1 MASGPATPSTGL
13 SSFATIRM
21 VSCSKANGSTRV
33 RCRRDKVRKF
43 ISVHRTNNLKNDQG
57 GKQESIMSSHLSR
70 TQKNTGWAVV
80 ASSLVSALVLIAP
93 LPAFAANPAE
103 EMFKQN
109 TAGGVN
115 PAIHSWQAM
124 RHSLE
129 QFLHPEYMLRLFLSL
144 ALACVLSWI
153 IAWHP
158 RSTRLASLS
167 DLEEHKTLILL
178 GMVGAI
184 VAELSGTSQT
194 LAFVIFG
201 IGALLRFR
209 TVLDNPKLTGK
220 AITVVVI
227 GLACGM
233 GSWVM
238 AVFVT
243 AFSWVLIFWLESRIA
258 CRLRIRLDDEVD
270 LDQTL
275 GTVQSMLVSRGCRL
289 QSSEV
294 NKGKQQLE
302 FLLNIPAEL
311 DIRKLQSELRAM
323 LPKAADAR
331 IVVDVV

>member
-1 MASGPATPSTGL
+1 
-13 SSFATIRM
+13 
-21 VSCSKANGSTRV
+21 
-33 RCRRDKVRKF
+33 
-43 ISVHRTNNLKNDQG
+43 
-57 GKQESIMSSHLSR
+57 MSSHLYR
-70 TQKNTGWAVV
+70 TCKNFERAFSTVITV
-80 ASSLVSALVLIAP
+80 IVLALVCIAP
-93 LPAFAANPAE
+93 ETAFAANPAE
-103 EMFKQN
+103 EMAKQK
-109 TAGGVN
+109 TGGGVELQVD
-115 PAIHSWQAM
+115 SWLSMQ
-124 RHSLE
+124 RSFE

-144 ALACVLSWI
+144 ALAVACSWV

-158 RSTRLASLS
+158 RSSRFASLS
-167 DLEEHKTLILL
+167 DLEERKTLVLL
-178 GMVGAI
+178 GVVGAI

>member
-1 MASGPATPSTGL
+1 
-13 SSFATIRM
+13 
-21 VSCSKANGSTRV
+21 
-33 RCRRDKVRKF
+33 
-43 ISVHRTNNLKNDQG
+43 
-57 GKQESIMSSHLSR
+57 MSSHLSR

-238 AVFVT
+238 AIFVT
-243 AFSWVLIFWLESRIA
+243 IFTWVLIFWLESRVA
-258 CRLRIRLDDEVD
+258 CRLRIRLSNDVD
-270 LDQTL
+270 PEEILSSI
-275 GTVQSMLVSRGCRL
+275 QSMLVSRGCRL
-289 QSSEV
+289 QSSALV
-294 NKGKQQLE
+294 KGKRRLE
-302 FLLNIPAEL
+302 FYLHIPADL
-311 DIRKLQSELRAM
+311 DLRKLETDLRAM
-323 LPKAADAR
+323 LPKPEDAR
-331 IVVDVV
+331 IAVNVV

>member
-1 MASGPATPSTGL
+1 
-13 SSFATIRM
+13 
-21 VSCSKANGSTRV
+21 
-33 RCRRDKVRKF
+33 
-43 ISVHRTNNLKNDQG
+43 
-57 GKQESIMSSHLSR
+57 MSSHLYR
-70 TQKNTGWAVV
+70 TCKNSGRAFSTVITV
-80 ASSLVSALVLIAP
+80 IVLAFACIAP
-93 LPAFAANPAE
+93 ETAFAANPAE
-103 EMFKQN
+103 EMAKQK
-109 TAGGVN
+109 TGGGVELQVD
-115 PAIHSWQAM
+115 SWLSMQ
-124 RHSLE
+124 RSFE

-144 ALACVLSWI
+144 ALAVACSWV

-158 RSTRLASLS
+158 RSSRFASLS
-167 DLEEHKTLILL
+167 DLEERKTLVLL
-178 GMVGAI
+178 GVVGAI

-243 AFSWVLIFWLESRIA
+243 VFSWVLIFWLESRIA

-289 QSSEV
+289 QSSGI
-294 NKGKQQLE
+294 NTGKQQLE
-302 FLLNIPAEL
+302 FFLNIPAEL
-311 DIRKLQSELRAM
+311 DIRKLQSDLRTT
-323 LPKAADAR
+323 LPKATDAR

>member
-1 MASGPATPSTGL
+1 MQPIGP
-13 SSFATIRM
+13 
-21 VSCSKANGSTRV
+21 
-33 RCRRDKVRKF
+33 
-43 ISVHRTNNLKNDQG
+43 NNNRA
-57 GKQESIMSSHLSR
+57 ENAEEIMSSHSYR
-70 TQKNTGWAVV
+70 TRKNYGAFSTVITV
-80 ASSLVSALVLIAP
+80 IVLVLACIAP
-93 LPAFAANPAE
+93 VTAFAANPAE
-103 EMFKQN
+103 EMAKQK
-109 TAGGVN
+109 TGGGIELKFVD
-115 PAIHSWQAM
+115 SWQSM
-124 RHSLE
+124 QHSFE

-144 ALACVLSWI
+144 ALAVACSWV

-158 RSTRLASLS
+158 RSSRFASLS
-167 DLEEHKTLILL
+167 DLEERKTLVLL
-178 GMVGAI
+178 GVVGAI

-243 AFSWVLIFWLESRIA
+243 VFSWVLIFWLESRIA

-289 QSSEV
+289 QSSGV

-302 FLLNIPAEL
+302 FLLNVPAEL
-311 DIRKLQSELRAM
+311 DTRKLQSDLRAT
-323 LPKAADAR
+323 LPKATNAR
-331 IVVDVV
+331 IVVNVV